1 MMGFSHGKKYIIKPV
16 RFNYARNLFYIG
28 DEMGEVH
35 EIRENIPG
43 CYIQNR

>member
-1 MMGFSHGKKYIIKPV
+1 MMGFSHGKKYIIKSV
-16 RFNYARNLFYIG
+16 RFNYVWNLFYIG

-35 EIRENIPG
+35 EIREGFLG